1 MFGID
6 MKNLAHGVRE
16 GNSCREKKK
25 KRGPG
30 RVALKQLI
38 NSF

>member
-6 MKNLAHGVRE
+6 MKNLAHVVRE

-25 KRGPG
+25 KKRARASCPK
-30 RVALKQLI
+30 AA
-38 NSF
+38 N